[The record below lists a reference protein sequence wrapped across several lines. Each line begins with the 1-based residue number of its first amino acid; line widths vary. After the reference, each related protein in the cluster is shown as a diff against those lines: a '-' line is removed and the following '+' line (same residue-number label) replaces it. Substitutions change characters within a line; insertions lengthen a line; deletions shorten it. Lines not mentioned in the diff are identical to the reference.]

1 MESSHNEH
9 GGEHAVIKWQDRIDH
24 RRAWDDREIV
34 GRTLWPGGSAG
45 HRVRPSGA
53 ENADETVR
61 GLATDAR
68 YFGAD
73 LNRLADLE
81 TSVAQL
87 ADDVGG
93 IDILV
98 NNAAFVVN
106 KPHEEFSIEEYE
118 EEVRV
123 NSTAAFV
130 LARAC
135 SKHMKQK
142 MYGKII
148 NLTSLTLNG
157 NWEGFVPYVAS
168 KGAMFGLVKSMARE
182 LGKYNITVNGI
193 SPGAVLSDAEWR
205 HFGEKREAYHQ
216 WILERQSI
224 KRRIEPVD
232 IANLAVFLVLS
243 AGGPY
248 KRAGHSLRRWLVGRP
263 ATGGNAM
270 GDGKPTL
277 LADGFLFLEA
287 PKWHDG
293 RLWVSDVFD
302 HKVHALTTDGKRC
315 DCLEIPNRP
324 SGLGILSDGSLVIV
338 SAKDRKLLRYDG
350 IGHYRTC

>member
-1 MESSHNEH
+1 MPSLNGKTVLITGALGTIGRSLVERYGQE
-9 GGEHAVIKWQDRIDH
+9 GARVIASD
-24 RRAWDDREIV
+24 
-34 GRTLWPGGSAG
+34 LP
-45 HRVRPSGA
+45 GA

-61 GLATDAR
+61 GLAQEAR

-73 LNRLADLE
+73 LNQLSDLE
-81 TSVAQL
+81 SAVTKL

-193 SPGAVLSDAEWR
+193 SPGAVVSDAEWR

-224 KRRIEPVD
+224 KRRIEPID
-232 IANLAVFLVLS
+232 IANLAVFLSSPQADLISGQDVHCD
-243 AGGPY
+243 GG
-248 KRAGHSLRRWLVGRP
+248 W
-263 ATGGNAM
+263 
-270 GDGKPTL
+270 
-277 LADGFLFLEA
+277 
-287 PKWHDG
+287 
-293 RLWVSDVFD
+293 
-302 HKVHALTTDGKRC
+302 
-315 DCLEIPNRP
+315 
-324 SGLGILSDGSLVIV
+324 
-338 SAKDRKLLRYDG
+338 
-350 IGHYRTC
+350 

>member
-1 MESSHNEH
+1 MNMEENMPSLNDKTVLITGALGTIGRSLVERY
-9 GGEHAVIKWQDRIDH
+9 GQEGARVIASD
-24 RRAWDDREIV
+24 
-34 GRTLWPGGSAG
+34 LP
-45 HRVRPSGA
+45 GA

-61 GLATDAR
+61 GLAQEAR

-73 LNRLADLE
+73 LNQLSDLE
-81 TSVAQL
+81 SAVTKL

-193 SPGAVLSDAEWR
+193 SPGAVVSDAEWR

-232 IANLAVFLVLS
+232 IANLAVFLSSPQADLISGQDVHCD
-243 AGGPY
+243 GG
-248 KRAGHSLRRWLVGRP
+248 W
-263 ATGGNAM
+263 
-270 GDGKPTL
+270 
-277 LADGFLFLEA
+277 
-287 PKWHDG
+287 
-293 RLWVSDVFD
+293 
-302 HKVHALTTDGKRC
+302 
-315 DCLEIPNRP
+315 
-324 SGLGILSDGSLVIV
+324 
-338 SAKDRKLLRYDG
+338 
-350 IGHYRTC
+350 

>member
-1 MESSHNEH
+1 MPSLNGKTVLITGALGTIGKSMVERF
-9 GGEHAVIKWQDRIDH
+9 GEEGARVIASDLP
-24 RRAWDDREIV
+24 E
-34 GRTLWPGGSAG
+34 
-45 HRVRPSGA
+45 A
-53 ENADETVR
+53 ENATETVR
-61 GLATDAR
+61 GLARDAQ
-68 YFGAD
+68 YFGAN
-73 LNRLADLE
+73 LNQLADLE
-81 TSVAQL
+81 ASASQL

-232 IANLAVFLVLS
+232 IANLAVFLSSPQADLIS
-243 AGGPY
+243 GQDIHCDGG
-248 KRAGHSLRRWLVGRP
+248 W
-263 ATGGNAM
+263 
-270 GDGKPTL
+270 
-277 LADGFLFLEA
+277 
-287 PKWHDG
+287 
-293 RLWVSDVFD
+293 
-302 HKVHALTTDGKRC
+302 
-315 DCLEIPNRP
+315 
-324 SGLGILSDGSLVIV
+324 
-338 SAKDRKLLRYDG
+338 
-350 IGHYRTC
+350 

>member
-1 MESSHNEH
+1 MPSLNGKTVLITGALGTIGRSLVERYGQE
-9 GGEHAVIKWQDRIDH
+9 GARVIASD
-24 RRAWDDREIV
+24 
-34 GRTLWPGGSAG
+34 LP
-45 HRVRPSGA
+45 GA

-61 GLATDAR
+61 GLAQEAR

-73 LNRLADLE
+73 LNQLSDLE
-81 TSVAQL
+81 SAVTKL

-193 SPGAVLSDAEWR
+193 SPGAVVSDAEWR

-224 KRRIEPVD
+224 KRRIEPDD
-232 IANLAVFLVLS
+232 IANLAVFLSSPQADLISGQDVHCD
-243 AGGPY
+243 GG
-248 KRAGHSLRRWLVGRP
+248 W
-263 ATGGNAM
+263 
-270 GDGKPTL
+270 
-277 LADGFLFLEA
+277 
-287 PKWHDG
+287 
-293 RLWVSDVFD
+293 
-302 HKVHALTTDGKRC
+302 
-315 DCLEIPNRP
+315 
-324 SGLGILSDGSLVIV
+324 
-338 SAKDRKLLRYDG
+338 
-350 IGHYRTC
+350 

>member
-1 MESSHNEH
+1 MNMEENMPPLNGKTVLITGALGTIGRSLVERY
-9 GGEHAVIKWQDRIDH
+9 GQEGARVIASD
-24 RRAWDDREIV
+24 
-34 GRTLWPGGSAG
+34 LP
-45 HRVRPSGA
+45 GA

-61 GLATDAR
+61 GLAQEAR

-73 LNRLADLE
+73 LNQLSDLE
-81 TSVAQL
+81 SAVTKL
-87 ADDVGG
+87 AHDVGG

-193 SPGAVLSDAEWR
+193 SPGAVVSDAEWR

-224 KRRIEPVD
+224 KRRIEPID
-232 IANLAVFLVLS
+232 IANLAVFLSSPQADLISGQDVHCD
-243 AGGPY
+243 GG
-248 KRAGHSLRRWLVGRP
+248 W
-263 ATGGNAM
+263 
-270 GDGKPTL
+270 
-277 LADGFLFLEA
+277 
-287 PKWHDG
+287 
-293 RLWVSDVFD
+293 
-302 HKVHALTTDGKRC
+302 
-315 DCLEIPNRP
+315 
-324 SGLGILSDGSLVIV
+324 
-338 SAKDRKLLRYDG
+338 
-350 IGHYRTC
+350 

>member
-1 MESSHNEH
+1 MPSLNGKTVLITGALGTIGRSLVERYGQE
-9 GGEHAVIKWQDRIDH
+9 GARVIASD
-24 RRAWDDREIV
+24 
-34 GRTLWPGGSAG
+34 LP
-45 HRVRPSGA
+45 GA

-61 GLATDAR
+61 GLAQEAR

-73 LNRLADLE
+73 LNQLSDLE
-81 TSVAQL
+81 SAVTKL

-193 SPGAVLSDAEWR
+193 SPGAVVSDAEWR

-224 KRRIEPVD
+224 KRRIEPID
-232 IANLAVFLVLS
+232 IANLAVFLS
-243 AGGPY
+243 SPQ
-248 KRAGHSLRRWLVGRP
+248 
-263 ATGGNAM
+263 
-270 GDGKPTL
+270 
-277 LADGFLFLEA
+277 ADLISGQ
-287 PKWHDG
+287 
-293 RLWVSDVFD
+293 DV
-302 HKVHALTTDGKRC
+302 RC
-315 DCLEIPNRP
+315 D
-324 SGLGILSDGSLVIV
+324 GGW
-338 SAKDRKLLRYDG
+338 
-350 IGHYRTC
+350 

>member
-1 MESSHNEH
+1 MPSLNGKTVLITGALGTIGRSLVERYGQE
-9 GGEHAVIKWQDRIDH
+9 GARVIASD
-24 RRAWDDREIV
+24 
-34 GRTLWPGGSAG
+34 LP
-45 HRVRPSGA
+45 GA

-61 GLATDAR
+61 GLAQEAR

-73 LNRLADLE
+73 LNQLSDLE
-81 TSVAQL
+81 SAVTKL

-182 LGKYNITVNGI
+182 LGKYKITVNGI
-193 SPGAVLSDAEWR
+193 SPGAVVSDAEWR

-232 IANLAVFLVLS
+232 IANLAVFLSSPQADLISGQDVHCD
-243 AGGPY
+243 GG
-248 KRAGHSLRRWLVGRP
+248 W
-263 ATGGNAM
+263 
-270 GDGKPTL
+270 
-277 LADGFLFLEA
+277 
-287 PKWHDG
+287 
-293 RLWVSDVFD
+293 
-302 HKVHALTTDGKRC
+302 
-315 DCLEIPNRP
+315 
-324 SGLGILSDGSLVIV
+324 
-338 SAKDRKLLRYDG
+338 
-350 IGHYRTC
+350 

>member
-1 MESSHNEH
+1 MPSLNGKTVLITGALGTIGRSLVERYGQE
-9 GGEHAVIKWQDRIDH
+9 GARVIASD
-24 RRAWDDREIV
+24 
-34 GRTLWPGGSAG
+34 LP
-45 HRVRPSGA
+45 GA

-61 GLATDAR
+61 GLAQEAR

-73 LNRLADLE
+73 LNQLSDLE
-81 TSVAQL
+81 SAVTKL
-87 ADDVGG
+87 ADDVCG

-193 SPGAVLSDAEWR
+193 SPGAVVSDAEWR

-232 IANLAVFLVLS
+232 IANLAVFLSSPQADLISGQDVHCD
-243 AGGPY
+243 GG
-248 KRAGHSLRRWLVGRP
+248 W
-263 ATGGNAM
+263 
-270 GDGKPTL
+270 
-277 LADGFLFLEA
+277 
-287 PKWHDG
+287 
-293 RLWVSDVFD
+293 
-302 HKVHALTTDGKRC
+302 
-315 DCLEIPNRP
+315 
-324 SGLGILSDGSLVIV
+324 
-338 SAKDRKLLRYDG
+338 
-350 IGHYRTC
+350 

>member
-1 MESSHNEH
+1 MPSLNGKTVLITGALGTIGRSLVERYGQE
-9 GGEHAVIKWQDRIDH
+9 GARVIASD
-24 RRAWDDREIV
+24 
-34 GRTLWPGGSAG
+34 LP
-45 HRVRPSGA
+45 GA

-61 GLATDAR
+61 GLAQEAR

-73 LNRLADLE
+73 LNQLSDLE
-81 TSVAQL
+81 SAVTKL

-193 SPGAVLSDAEWR
+193 SPGAVVSDAEWR

-224 KRRIEPVD
+224 KRRIEPID
-232 IANLAVFLVLS
+232 IANLAVFLSSPQADLIS
-243 AGGPY
+243 GQDLHCDGG
-248 KRAGHSLRRWLVGRP
+248 W
-263 ATGGNAM
+263 
-270 GDGKPTL
+270 
-277 LADGFLFLEA
+277 
-287 PKWHDG
+287 
-293 RLWVSDVFD
+293 
-302 HKVHALTTDGKRC
+302 
-315 DCLEIPNRP
+315 
-324 SGLGILSDGSLVIV
+324 
-338 SAKDRKLLRYDG
+338 
-350 IGHYRTC
+350 

>member
-1 MESSHNEH
+1 MPTLTGKTVLITGALGTIGKSLVSRFAEEGAKVMAS
-9 GGEHAVIKWQDRIDH
+9 DRPD
-24 RRAWDDREIV
+24 APNV
-34 GRTLWPGGSAG
+34 
-45 HRVRPSGA
+45 
-53 ENADETVR
+53 DEVLKD
-61 GLATDAR
+61 LAKDVR

-73 LNRLADLE
+73 LNQLVDLEKAVTRLADE
-81 TSVAQL
+81 
-87 ADDVGG
+87 VGG

-135 SKHMKQK
+135 STLMKQK
-142 MYGKII
+142 KYGKII

-168 KGAMFGLVKSMARE
+168 KGAMYGLVKSMARE

-232 IANLAVFLVLS
+232 IANLAVFLSSSQADLIS
-243 AGGPY
+243 GQDIHCDGG
-248 KRAGHSLRRWLVGRP
+248 W
-263 ATGGNAM
+263 
-270 GDGKPTL
+270 
-277 LADGFLFLEA
+277 
-287 PKWHDG
+287 
-293 RLWVSDVFD
+293 
-302 HKVHALTTDGKRC
+302 
-315 DCLEIPNRP
+315 
-324 SGLGILSDGSLVIV
+324 
-338 SAKDRKLLRYDG
+338 
-350 IGHYRTC
+350 